1 MTGPVKTGHIRMIYI
16 YSTYACVI
24 TIGCILYSYYTI
36 YVVSN
41 VHNALSYTSH
51 IVAFILRLSSTILTY
66 TTSSLDEFS
75 WREISL

>member
-16 YSTYACVI
+16 QYTYACVI

-51 IVAFILRLSSTILTY
+51 IVAFIL
-66 TTSSLDEFS
+66 
-75 WREISL
+75 